1 VVEPEGTISVR
12 RLRGGGSKI
21 VMADNNGSLFPY
33 TSYRILSLDSDLE
46 GIDETIKELQARIK
60 RLENKQ

>member
-1 VVEPEGTISVR
+1 M
-12 RLRGGGSKI
+12 RLCGGQAFTQF
-21 VMADNNGSLFPY
+21 VMADNGGNLYPY
-33 TSYRILSLDSDLE
+33 APGRLLNLDDDLE